1 LYSHF
6 TPIFEYKKRKKKKG
20 INKKV
25 RGKMGIKINVGFLKK
40 PTF

>member
-6 TPIFEYKKRKKKKG
+6 TPIFEYKKRKKKG